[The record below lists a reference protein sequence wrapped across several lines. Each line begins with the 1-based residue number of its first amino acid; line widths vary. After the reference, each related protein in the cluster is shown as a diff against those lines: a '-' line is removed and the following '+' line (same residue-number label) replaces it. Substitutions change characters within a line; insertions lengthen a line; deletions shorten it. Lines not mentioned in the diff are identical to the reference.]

1 MVLLN
6 SKLAAV
12 TSENTRLR
20 SALRQMQ
27 HFHHSQKKQ
36 KTNANNKR
44 QRDDDGDYPGAA
56 PSSPS
61 SWFSLGLGSASVQS
75 PRAVAG
81 GVCLLVRP
89 PICPAP
95 LRWRPP

>member
-1 MVLLN
+1 VVLLN

-20 SALRQMQ
+20 AALRQMQ
-27 HFHHSQKKQ
+27 HFHHQSKK
-36 KTNANNKR
+36 NANNKR
-44 QRDDDGDYPGAA
+44 PRGDDSSFDGA

-75 PRAVAG
+75 PKAAVAG
-81 GVCLLVRP
+81 GVCLLVRRSSP
-89 PICPAP
+89 CTVS
-95 LRWRPP
+95 LSSSL

>member
-1 MVLLN
+1 VVLLN

-44 QRDDDGDYPGAA
+44 QRDDYGDYPGAA

-89 PICPAP
+89 PICSAP
-95 LRWRPP
+95 LG